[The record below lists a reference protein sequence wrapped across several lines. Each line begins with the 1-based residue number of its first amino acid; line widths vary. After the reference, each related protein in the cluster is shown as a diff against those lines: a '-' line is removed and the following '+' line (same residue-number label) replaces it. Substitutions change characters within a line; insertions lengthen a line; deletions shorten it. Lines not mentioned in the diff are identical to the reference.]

1 MQDEEALDS
10 TERLA
15 AHVAG
20 LVTSAKEYL
29 DEQQKARQTAMEYYG
44 GVMLDFPAD
53 PHKSA
58 VVSMDVREAIKK
70 IMPSIMRTIF
80 GGGDVVKYTPKGPED
95 EEGAQQAT
103 EYVNAVSV
111 PECNAERALHDAIHD
126 ALLLKT
132 GILKWSAYR
141 KRKVTIQ
148 EYTKQPDEAVIGL
161 FDDELNNITNYVES
175 EETDQQVLALD
186 PNARRHTFKLRR
198 MEETITPKIEAV
210 PRGSFLITPGA
221 ESIEDAELVG
231 EEMLITRSALV
242 SMGYDKELVW
252 QIPTYDA
259 KAEDDESRMGED
271 YTETQA
277 ETRKALETVQ
287 IWEVYVRVDMDEDG
301 IAEVHRIVFG
311 DGATT
316 TDTKSEGAYVVL
328 GLEPVDE
335 APYASVVMERD
346 PHQFEGHS
354 VYEDLRDVQRVKT
367 ALLRQTLDN
376 LYSQN
381 NPQPYVDYNR
391 VENPEAVMNGKF
403 GEPVLLKSGA
413 NADEVVQWKVVP
425 FFADKSYE
433 MLGYMDEVARA
444 RTGIAD
450 ASGGLEADKLHNIAA
465 TTALL
470 ASQPAI
476 AQADAIVRSLANG
489 GLRKAFKGLLRL
501 VIAHSDGPRTV
512 QMKGKW
518 VQYDPTVWNM
528 DMDCTVN
535 VGLGGG
541 TKERDMA
548 VLQVI
553 YGLQKELLLSIGPEN
568 PYVKPDQLYNTL
580 EKMTETAGFASAQ
593 PFFTDPDMQ
602 QVQAQLEA
610 AKNAP
615 NPDVEKIQAQGQV
628 QMQLEQM
635 KAQTTLQLEQAKLQL
650 QAESERMKAEVAR
663 DKEMAQMQADLTV
676 KQNEAQQAA
685 AVEQQ
690 KMQMQAALERMKLDF
705 EREKLG
711 QDREIKLMELQAQ
724 IGMAEHSAATKAA
737 EDGQRKAG
745 EGKSLDAL
753 SAAIAGM
760 SKARRVIRDDAG
772 EIIGVEPVN

>member
-20 LVTSAKEYL
+20 LVTTAKEYL
-29 DEQQKARQTAMEYYG
+29 SEQQKARQTAMEYYG
-44 GVMLDFPAD
+44 GVMTDLPSEAGR
-53 PHKSA
+53 SS
-58 VVSMDVREAIKK
+58 VVSMDTRAVIKK

-80 GGGDVVKYTPKGPED
+80 GGGDVVKYVPLGPED
-95 EEGAQQAT
+95 EESAQQAT
-103 EYVNAVSV
+103 DYVNNVSV
-111 PECNAERALHDAIHD
+111 KECNVERALYDAIHD

-148 EYTKQPDEAVIGL
+148 EYTKQPDDAVIGL
-161 FDDELNNITNYVES
+161 FDDELNNITNYSES
-175 EETDQQVLALD
+175 EETDPQVLALD

-221 ESIEDAELVG
+221 DSIEDAELVG

-242 SMGYDKELVW
+242 SMGYDKEMVW
-252 QIPTYDA
+252 QIPAYDA
-259 KAEDDESRMGED
+259 KEEDDEARMGDD
-271 YTETQA
+271 YSESKA

-287 IWEVYVRVDMDEDG
+287 VWEVYVRVDMDEDG
-301 IAEVHRIVFG
+301 IAEIHRLVFG

-316 TDTKSEGAYVVL
+316 TETRSEGSYVVL
-328 GLEPVDE
+328 GLEAVDE

-354 VYEDLRDVQRVKT
+354 VYEDIRDIQRVKT
-367 ALLRQTLDN
+367 ALMRATLDN
-376 LYSQN
+376 LYAQN
-381 NPQPYVDYNR
+381 SPQPYVDYSR

-403 GEPVLLKSGA
+403 GEPVLLKPGA
-413 NADEVVQWKVVP
+413 NADEVVKWKVVP
-425 FFADKSYE
+425 FTADKSFE
-433 MLGYMDEVARA
+433 MLGYLDEMARD
-444 RTGIAD
+444 RTGISD

-465 TTALL
+465 TAALL
-470 ASQPAI
+470 ASEPAI

-512 QMKGKW
+512 QMKGEWK
-518 VQYDPTVWNM
+518 QYDPSVWNM
-528 DMDCTVN
+528 DMDCAVN

-553 YGLQKELLLSIGPEN
+553 YGLQKELLMTIGADN
-568 PYVKPDQLYNTL
+568 PYVKPNQLYNTL
-580 EKMTETAGFASAQ
+580 EKITETAGFTTAL
-593 PFFTDPDMQ
+593 PFFTDPDLEEVAAKLKQAAEAPDPEMQ
-602 QVQAQLEA
+602 KVQAQL
-610 AKNAP
+610 
-615 NPDVEKIQAQGQV
+615 QG

-635 KAQTTLQLEQAKLQL
+635 KAQTTMQLEQAKLQMSA
-650 QAESERMKAEVAR
+650 QSERMKAEVAR
-663 DKEMAQMQADLTV
+663 DKEMAQMQADMQV
-676 KQNEAQQAA
+676 RQQEAQTQALL
-685 AVEQQ
+685 EEQ
-690 KMQMQAALERMKLDF
+690 KMNF
-705 EREKLG
+705 ERQKFAADLDMREREIQAKREIEMLKLG
-711 QDREIKLMELQAQ
+711 SQDSESGRHSQMLETLKETIGALAQ
-724 IGMAEHSAATKAA
+724 
-737 EDGQRKAG
+737 GQ
-745 EGKSLDAL
+745 
-753 SAAIAGM
+753 
-760 SKARRVIRDDAG
+760 SKAKRVIRDENGDVV
-772 EIIGVEPVN
+772 GVETVN